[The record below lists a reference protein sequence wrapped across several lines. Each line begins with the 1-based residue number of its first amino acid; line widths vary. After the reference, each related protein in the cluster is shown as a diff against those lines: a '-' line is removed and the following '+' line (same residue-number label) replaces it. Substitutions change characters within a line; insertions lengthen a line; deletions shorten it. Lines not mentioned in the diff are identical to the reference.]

1 MVADSRG
8 AYRARGASRD
18 STDDQTH
25 SAPWWAPGARNR
37 DRTRRSHPTRP
48 MRYGLHRLL
57 TSLREDTPFVDQH
70 LGDAF
75 KRGID
80 IVLAIVLI
88 ALLTPFLIV
97 AAVAVV
103 ATSKGPIIYRQ
114 QRVGRRGRTFRML
127 KFRSMVV
134 DADQK
139 TEEMAEMVR
148 RGHLDAVDA
157 PAFKCADDP
166 RVTHVGQVLRR
177 TSLDE
182 LPQLLNVLMGQMS
195 LVGPRPV
202 EQVEVDALPAE
213 LAEERQSVRPGIT
226 CLWQVL
232 RYEDMP
238 FRDRIDLDLLYVSRR
253 SLVLDLA
260 LLALTPVAVV
270 TGDSAY

>member
-1 MVADSRG
+1 
-8 AYRARGASRD
+8 
-18 STDDQTH
+18 
-25 SAPWWAPGARNR
+25 
-37 DRTRRSHPTRP
+37 
-48 MRYGLHRLL
+48 MRFGLHLL
-57 TSLREDTPFVDQH
+57 LASMREDTLVFNQR
-70 LGDAF
+70 LGDGF

-80 IVLAIVLI
+80 IVFAIVLLG
-88 ALLTPFLIV
+88 LLAPFLII
-97 AAVAVV
+97 AAVAV
-103 ATSKGPIIYRQ
+103 ATTSEGPVIYRQ

-134 DADQK
+134 DADQRIG
-139 TEEMAEMVR
+139 EMAEMAR
-148 RGHLDAVDA
+148 EGQLDAVDA
-157 PAFKCADDP
+157 PAFKSANDP
-166 RVTHVGQVLRR
+166 RVTRVGQVLRR

-202 EQVEVDALPAE
+202 EQVEVDTLPAG

-238 FRDRIDLDLLYVSRR
+238 FRDRIELDLLYVSRR

-260 LLALTPVAVV
+260 LLTLTPVAVV